1 LLLLISILKETLM
14 RARLSL
20 IAGLVVSGFS
30 ALAIIAS
37 DVESAPRAKSA
48 QRDFV
53 ISDGEGY
60 GTRDCLSQQGQCGRI
75 VADAWC
81 ESKGFKKAL
90 AYRQL
95 DRDEITGSVPPK
107 PNMRPVDSFLISCQD

>member
-1 LLLLISILKETLM
+1 LIQESSM

-20 IAGLVVSGFS
+20 IAGLILSGFTS
-30 ALAIIAS
+30 LAIIAS

-95 DRDEITGSVPPK
+95 DRDEVTGSTSSTL
-107 PNMRPVDSFLISCQD
+107 NTRPVDSFLISCQD